1 MIIFISSISAN
12 IINNNKQNP
21 TSVGNLCGGRIMDQ
35 NFTMSIMID
44 DGNNYERMKEKMGK
58 LKNMLQ
64 ITHNYNVLI

>member
-21 TSVGNLCGGRIMDQ
+21 TSVGDLCEGRIMDQ
-35 NFTMSIMID
+35 NLTMSIMTD

-64 ITHNYNVLI
+64 NYS